1 MLKNGTFSEGWTD
14 LPPAPGN
21 LINQQ
26 PKGWTLRWIEPGKTL
41 FDSPDKA
48 TGVPECVHKLA
59 RQLPA
64 NEQKGAKDAL
74 ILAGNAVYKIFHFG
88 GAFGVELSQ
97 TVTGLKPGSKATLT
111 VPVLAVRYK
120 ETDPFG
126 TEVGVWVNGEGK
138 WANGLVI
145 KNRQWY
151 RHKVEFTVPDDGR
164 ADIQIRF
171 KNKWPARKDYFIDNV
186 TLEAEEAEAG
196 GTPAKPKDKPKPPPP
211 PPPPPP
217 PATGENSVSIS
228 APAGMAVVTAV
239 SDNLDQIVV
248 VVPKGVKVEIS

>member
-14 LPPAPGN
+14 LPPVGN

-26 PKGWTLRWIEPGKTL
+26 PKGWTVRWVEPGEPL

-59 RQLPA
+59 DQLPP
-64 NEQKGAKDAL
+64 NEQKGGKDAL

-111 VPVLAVRYK
+111 VPVLAVRYN

-126 TEVGVWVNGEGK
+126 TEIGVWVNGEGR
-138 WANGLVI
+138 WANGEEI
-145 KNRQWY
+145 KNREWF
-151 RHKVEFTVPDDGR
+151 RHKVEFTVPDDG
-164 ADIQIRF
+164 AAHIQIRF
-171 KNKWPARKDYFIDNV
+171 KNKWPARKDYFIDAV
-186 TLEAEEAEAG
+186 TLAAEEVDEDA
-196 GTPAKPKDKPKPPPP
+196 TQPKPPPTTSP
-211 PPPPPP
+211 PPTP
-217 PATGENSVSIS
+217 TDKNSVTVS
-228 APAGMAVVTAV
+228 APEGMTVITAV
-239 SDNLDQIVV
+239 SDNPDLVIVV
-248 VVPKGVKVEIS
+248 VPQGTKVEIN